1 MLMDFTAKLRKRIS
15 ELNNVQSCLIIQFQD
30 MSIKIW
36 KKDLGYKFTVM
47 YPKSQIIN
55 TFSYL
60 LKDVDEVMEHLDT
73 KFYNSI

>member
-47 YPKSQIIN
+47 YPKSHIIN

>member
-15 ELNNVQSCLIIQFQD
+15 ELNNVQPCLIIQFQD

-36 KKDLGYKFTVM
+36 KKDSGYKFTVM
-47 YPKSQIIN
+47 YHKSQIIN